1 MTKTEN
7 PARTRAWGKMGPQG
21 GKADHRRGTV
31 GHRCG
36 VILCVLMIGI
46 MIFGGAAA
54 EGNEMEERLIL
65 AIDGVQV
72 AVDWEENESV
82 TALRELV
89 RSHPLTIQM
98 SMYGGFE
105 QVGPL
110 GTRLPRQDV
119 QTQTSYGD
127 IVLYS
132 GDQIVIFHGANA
144 WAYTRLGHIRDL
156 TQAELKALIGQHDVT
171 VTLSMAA
178 DTPANG
184 YGLPDV
190 TLNSGYT
197 MPVIGL
203 GTWTLS
209 NDQAEASVY
218 AALKTGMRLIDTARY
233 YGNEAGVGRGL
244 RRAIDDG
251 LVTREEVFVTS
262 KIMPGDYDRAAQG
275 IDQSLRDLGLEYV
288 DLMLIHQPGW
298 NDEAVYRAMEQAVRD
313 GKVRSIGISNYYT
326 PEAVQEI
333 LSFAEIMPAVIQ
345 NENHLY
351 YQNKALQEWTRPY
364 GIVVES
370 WYPFGGRGHTQAHF
384 DNAAIARIAR
394 EHGKTPAQII
404 LRWQVQDG
412 YIAIPGS
419 SNPEHI
425 AENADIFD
433 FELTDQEM
441 EEIRGLDRQERYES
455 W

>member
-1 MTKTEN
+1 MKRISLAGRLNNTFQLLVRCMALLFLFTAACI
-7 PARTRAWGKMGPQG
+7 PAQG
-21 GKADHRRGTV
+21 NAESE
-31 GHRCG
+31 
-36 VILCVLMIGI
+36 
-46 MIFGGAAA
+46 AA
-54 EGNEMEERLIL
+54 EMMVLT
-65 AIDGVQV
+65 IDGMEIP
-72 AVDWEENESV
+72 VDWESNESV
-82 TALRELV
+82 DALKELV
-89 RSHPLTIQM
+89 ADKPLTVQM

-110 GTRLPRQDV
+110 GSRLPRNDV
-119 QTQTSYGD
+119 QTNTSYGD

-132 GDQIVIFHGANA
+132 GNQIVIFYGSNS
-144 WAYTRLGHIRDL
+144 WAYTRLGHIPDKTQEEMADL
-156 TQAELKALIGQHDVT
+156 LGKHDVT
-171 VTLSMAA
+171 VTLSLSQPDSSAS
-178 DTPANG
+178 
-184 YGLPDV
+184 YRIPDV
-190 TLNSGYT
+190 VLNSGYT

-203 GTWTLS
+203 GTWTLT
-209 NDQAEASVY
+209 DEQAEASVY

-233 YGNEAGVGRGL
+233 YGNEVGVGRGI

-251 LVTREEVFVTS
+251 YVTREEIFVTS

-275 IDQSLRDLGLEYV
+275 IDGSLRDTGLDYI

-326 PEAVQEI
+326 PEALEEI

-351 YQNKALQEWTRPY
+351 YQNAALRDYAAQY

-370 WYPFGGRGHTQAHF
+370 WYPFGGRGHTQEHF
-384 DNAAIARIAR
+384 SNETIVRIA
-394 EHGKTPAQII
+394 EAHGKTPTQII
-404 LRWQVQDG
+404 LRWQIQDG
-412 YIAIPGS
+412 YITIPGS

-425 AENADIFD
+425 AENFDIFD
-433 FELTDQEM
+433 FALSQEEM
-441 EEIRGLDRQERYES
+441 KEIKALDRQERYEN